1 MCRGSTSVMETVV
14 TSRYYRAEIHPLL
27 CLGHRDSNNTT
38 ERNIVH
44 TRIMVR
50 TRLELKSFKSRQGN
64 LQTCVTK
71 TVSFLLRN
79 QQVLSSSLMITIG
92 KTSTVKNLNTP
103 ETRRLGRKQG
113 LC

>member
-1 MCRGSTSVMETVV
+1 MVETVS
-14 TSRYYRAEIHPLL
+14 TARYYQAEIHPLL
-27 CLGHRDSNNTT
+27 CLGPRDSNNMA

-79 QQVLSSSLMITIG
+79 QQVLSSSLMVTIG
-92 KTSTVKNLNTP
+92 KTSNVKNLNTR
-103 ETRRLGRKQG
+103 EIRCLGRKQG

>member
-1 MCRGSTSVMETVV
+1 METVS
-14 TSRYYRAEIHPLL
+14 TARYYQAEIHPLL
-27 CLGHRDSNNTT
+27 CLGPRDSNNMA

-79 QQVLSSSLMITIG
+79 QQVLSSSLMVTIG

-103 ETRRLGRKQG
+103 EIRCLGRKQV

>member
-1 MCRGSTSVMETVV
+1 MVETVS
-14 TSRYYRAEIHPLL
+14 TARYYQAEIHPLL
-27 CLGHRDSNNTT
+27 CLGPRDSNNMA

-79 QQVLSSSLMITIG
+79 QQVLSSSLMVTIG

-103 ETRRLGRKQG
+103 EIRCLGRKQV